1 MSWVDSYAQFIEQLY
16 ERKEMKN
23 YEVVLHFS
31 GRQSCYVSAPNED
44 EAIDVAY
51 DELANMHQ
59 LDSLE
64 VMDVESCE
72 DSEDDEDDGF

>member
-1 MSWVDSYAQFIEQLY
+1 MSWVKQYDAFIEQLY
-16 ERKEMKN
+16 PKAIMKT

-31 GRQSCYVSAPNED
+31 GSHVCYVSAPNED

-72 DSEDDEDDGF
+72 DSEDDEDNGF

>member
-1 MSWVDSYAQFIEQLY
+1 MSWVDSYAQFIEQLC
-16 ERKEMKN
+16 ERKDMKN
-23 YEVVLHFS
+23 YEVVMHFS

-64 VMDVESCE
+64 VVDVESCE